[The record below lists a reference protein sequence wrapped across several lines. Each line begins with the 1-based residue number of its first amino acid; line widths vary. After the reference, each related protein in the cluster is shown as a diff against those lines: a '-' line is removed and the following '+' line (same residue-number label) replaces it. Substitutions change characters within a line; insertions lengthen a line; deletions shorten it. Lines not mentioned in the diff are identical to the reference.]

1 MRSRV
6 VLVYLIILFF
16 GLFFLVKGLVKK
28 QETKRSYETNTSFTF
43 ELKEDVNID
52 SVLVFFNSEIN
63 EETFTLTKRDIK
75 EISIYGVEFNLNFKL
90 YKNSE
95 IVKTELVRFNLG
107 EFNKILISSRDSEII
122 FRYLKK

>member
-1 MRSRV
+1 M
-6 VLVYLIILFF
+6 FF

>member
-1 MRSRV
+1 MRRHD